1 MEYINMQ
8 GIQIPPCMIGT
19 WAWGGGMNGSKMVFG
34 QSYEEEQLRETF
46 ECAYE
51 AGFTMWDTA
60 EVYGMGNAERLLG
73 TFMKSTPVILSTKH
87 MPGPSF
93 QSGAMEASLKGSC
106 ERLGIEAPDLY
117 WIHLPNQMEKNVA
130 AATSLLSE
138 GKIKALG
145 VSNFSLKQIEQT
157 NEMLQQEGFQL
168 AAVQNHFS
176 LLSRGEDQRE
186 IIDWCQKHGVVYFSY
201 MVLEQGA
208 LTGRYDEKHHF
219 KTFSLRG
226 LQFGKKKFRKIQ
238 KLLDYEKEL
247 GKKYQ
252 VDTSQIPIAWAIA
265 RHTVPII
272 GLTKPHHAKQ
282 LATVLDVHL
291 LEEELVKLE
300 QLAEESGVVIKGT
313 WEPRHKNR

>member
-34 QSYEEEQLRETF
+34 QSYEEEQLKSTF
-46 ECAYE
+46 QCAYD
-51 AGFTMWDTA
+51 AGFNMWDTA
-60 EVYGMGNAERLLG
+60 EVYGMGNAEKLLG
-73 TFMKSTPVILSTKH
+73 TFIQKTPTIISTKH
-87 MPGPSF
+87 MPGKKF
-93 QSGAMEASLKGSC
+93 KAGAMESSLKGSC
-106 ERLGIEAPDLY
+106 ERLGIDAPDLY
-117 WIHLPNQMEKNVA
+117 WIHLPNQVEENVTA
-130 AATSLLSE
+130 AIQLLKE

-145 VSNFSLKQIEQT
+145 VSNYSLQQIEQADA
-157 NEMLQQEGFQL
+157 MLQKEGFHL

-176 LLSRGEDQRE
+176 LLSRGSEQQA
-186 IIDWCQKHGVVYFSY
+186 IIDWCQKHEVVYFSY

-238 KLLDYEKEL
+238 RLLDYEKEL
-247 GKKYQ
+247 GRKYQ

-265 RHTVPII
+265 RHTVPIV
-272 GLTKPHHAKQ
+272 GLTKPQHAEQ
-282 LATVLDVHL
+282 LKTVLNVHL
-291 LEEELVKLE
+291 TEEELSRLE
-300 QLAEESGVVIKGT
+300 QLAEESGVIIKGT
-313 WEPRHKNR
+313 WEPKVK

>member
-34 QSYEEEQLRETF
+34 QSYEEEQLKSTF
-46 ECAYE
+46 RCAYD

-60 EVYGMGNAERLLG
+60 EVYGMGNAEKLLG
-73 TFMKSTPVILSTKH
+73 TFIQNTSVIISTKH
-87 MPGPSF
+87 MPGKKF
-93 QSGAMEASLKGSC
+93 KAGAMESSLTGSC
-106 ERLGIEAPDLY
+106 ERLGIDAPDLY
-117 WIHLPNQMEKNVA
+117 WIHLPNRVEENVTA
-130 AATSLLSE
+130 AVQLLKE

-145 VSNFSLKQIEQT
+145 VSNYSLQQIEQADA
-157 NEMLQQEGFQL
+157 MLQKEGFRL

-176 LLSRGEDQRE
+176 LLSRGSEQQA
-186 IIDWCQKHGVVYFSY
+186 IIDWCQKHEVVYFSY

-238 KLLDYEKEL
+238 PLLDYEKEL

-265 RHTVPII
+265 RHTVPIV
-272 GLTKPHHAKQ
+272 GLTKPQHAEQ
-282 LATVLDVHL
+282 LKTVLNVNL
-291 LEEELVKLE
+291 TEEELGRLE

-313 WEPRHKNR
+313 WEPKVK